1 MITKRNTDF
10 NMQEKAVPADGVI
23 TGYGVV
29 NSNLVYIYSQDV
41 TALNGSVG
49 EMHAKKIAGIYEM
62 AMKAGA
68 PVIGLI
74 DCAGIRVQ
82 EAMDALAGFGDI
94 YMAKV
99 NASGVIPQISAVL
112 GSCGG
117 GVAIS
122 SKLGD
127 ITIIEKTNGKLFAN
141 SPNARRSGARLIVGK
156 AVHITIIE
164 KTNGK
169 LFANSPNAIAGNRIE
184 KCDTSDAAFQA
195 ECGNADIVCENEQEV
210 FTTIRSL
217 IDLLPANAG
226 AAVVVENSD
235 DPNRVLDGF
244 DGYATDAKAALTQI
258 ADDTKFVE
266 LKAEYGKEMVTGLLS
281 LDGVTVGAIANAKEG
296 ILSTAGCKKAEQ
308 FMYFCD
314 AFNIPVVT
322 LTNVKEYAA
331 DMQEEKTI
339 SQAVADLTY
348 AFASADVP
356 RINVITGEAYGSAYV
371 SMNSKHI
378 GADLVLALDSAKV
391 GVMDAKVAA
400 QILCEDEISQAA
412 NTKEALE
419 EKAKEFDALQDG
431 ATAAAKR
438 GYVDNVIS
446 GSEIRKH
453 LIYALQMFGMR

>member
-1 MITKRNTDF
+1 MSNSAKLSARERIESLVDANSFVEIGGMITKRNTDF

-127 ITIIEKTNGKLFAN
+127 ITIIEKTNGKLF
-141 SPNARRSGARLIVGK
+141 V
-156 AVHITIIE
+156 
-164 KTNGK
+164 
-169 LFANSPNAIAGNRIE
+169 NSPNAIAGNRIE

-281 LDGVTVGAIANAKEG
+281 LD
-296 ILSTAGCKKAEQ
+296 
-308 FMYFCD
+308 
-314 AFNIPVVT
+314 VVT

-400 QILCEDEISQAA
+400 QILCEDEISKAA

-419 EKAKEFDALQDG
+419 EKAKEFDTLQDG

>member
-1 MITKRNTDF
+1 MSNSAKMSAKQRIETLVDANSFVEIGGMITKRNTDF

-29 NSNLVYIYSQDV
+29 DSNLVYIYSQDV

-49 EMHAKKIAGIYEM
+49 EMHAKKIANLYEM
-62 AMKAGA
+62 AIKAGA
-68 PVIGLI
+68 PIIGLI

-82 EAMDALAGFGDI
+82 EAMDALAGFGEI

-99 NASGVIPQISAVL
+99 KASGVVPQISAIL

-122 SKLGD
+122 SKLSD
-127 ITIIEKTNGKLFAN
+127 ITLMDAENGKLF
-141 SPNARRSGARLIVGK
+141 V
-156 AVHITIIE
+156 
-164 KTNGK
+164 
-169 LFANSPNAIAGNRIE
+169 NSPNAIAGNRIE

-195 ECGNADIVCENEQEV
+195 EAGNVDIVCASEMEV
-210 FTTIRSL
+210 ITKIRE
-217 IDLLPANAG
+217 IVDLLPANAG
-226 AAVVVENSD
+226 VPAMVDTAD
-235 DPNRVLDGF
+235 DSNRVLSGF
-244 DGYATDAKAALTQI
+244 DGYATDAVAALTQI

-266 LKAEYGKEMVTGLLS
+266 LKADYGKEMVTGLMS
-281 LDGVTVGAIANAKEG
+281 LDGVTVGAIANAADG
-296 ILSTAGCKKAEQ
+296 VLSTAGCKKAEQ
-308 FMYFCD
+308 FTYFCD
-314 AFNIPVVT
+314 AFGIPIVT

-331 DMQEEKTI
+331 TMAEEKTI
-339 SQAVADLTY
+339 SQAVADMTY

-356 RINVITGEAYGSAYV
+356 KINVITGEAYGSAYV
-371 SMNSKHI
+371 AMNSKHI

-400 QILCEDEISQAA
+400 QIMCEDEVSGAED
-412 NTKEALE
+412 KVEALE
-419 EKAKEFDALQDG
+419 AKAKEFDELQKG
-431 ATAAAKR
+431 ADAAARR

-446 GSEIRKH
+446 GEEIRKH

>member
-1 MITKRNTDF
+1 MSNSAKLSARERIESLVDANSFVEIGGMITKRNTDF

-127 ITIIEKTNGKLFAN
+127 ITIIEKTNGKLF
-141 SPNARRSGARLIVGK
+141 V
-156 AVHITIIE
+156 
-164 KTNGK
+164 
-169 LFANSPNAIAGNRIE
+169 NSPNAIAGNRIE

-266 LKAEYGKEMVTGLLS
+266 LKAEYGPANLTVLSEYSDNFITLISSIQKYAKRLSELGFDNEAIETLEYSVRIGCDMISSYRLLTE
-281 LDGVTVGAIANAKEG
+281 LYIKNNQPDKINA
-296 ILSTAGCKKAEQ
+296 L
-308 FMYFCD
+308 
-314 AFNIPVVT
+314 
-322 LTNVKEYAA
+322 LEYA
-331 DMQEEKTI
+331 D
-339 SQAVADLTY
+339 
-348 AFASADVP
+348 
-356 RINVITGEAYGSAYV
+356 
-371 SMNSKHI
+371 
-378 GADLVLALDSAKV
+378 ALDSITK
-391 GVMDAKVAA
+391 KP
-400 QILCEDEISQAA
+400 ILNFLHSS
-412 NTKEALE
+412 
-419 EKAKEFDALQDG
+419 
-431 ATAAAKR
+431 
-438 GYVDNVIS
+438 VV
-446 GSEIRKH
+446 
-453 LIYALQMFGMR
+453 